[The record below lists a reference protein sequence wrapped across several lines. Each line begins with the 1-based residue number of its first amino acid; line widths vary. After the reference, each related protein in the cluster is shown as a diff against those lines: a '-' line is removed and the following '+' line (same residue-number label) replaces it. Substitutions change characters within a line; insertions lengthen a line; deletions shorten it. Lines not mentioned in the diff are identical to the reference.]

1 MKHLSLLLAAAW
13 LLSACGEFRGMPS
26 LDVKLPETF
35 SESASQ
41 TEVSYPAPL
50 KQDWWRQTDDTML
63 IDLLGR
69 VQQQN
74 LSIEQARERLLAARE
89 SSRSLDYL
97 PGITLTA
104 DAQYSRLREGD
115 VAVNN
120 VGFSGGSSQKKTTGY
135 YNARMDSSWELPL
148 WGQFSAAD
156 DVDRAAF
163 RYAEA
168 DLAAVRANVVAEA
181 IRLYAQMRGFQQ
193 QKIAQEAIV
202 AAQENI
208 ASYQQIK
215 HKAGLITQGELLSA
229 KRSVLEANIS
239 MQNMVKD
246 EIASRQQ
253 LAALLGQASP
263 DEAWK
268 TPAAIPVIRVTE
280 FSDGPVDVLRNRP
293 DIRRAEAAVLREA
306 GQLELAKA
314 DRYPRITLGGSLSQL
329 DNLTGAPLPG
339 KTVQFTGTPSVSIP
353 LFDWGKRLAAAR
365 EQDARLSESA
375 SAYREAVIAAM
386 TEVET
391 FLAAYHTAKQSE
403 VQTNETAALEQQ
415 NQQQAALLFERG
427 LTDGIAAQNA
437 AIAALQADIAAL
449 QASVEHLSRLAA
461 LTKALGGGIPVSTT
475 PTTEQTP

>member
-1 MKHLSLLLAAAW
+1 
-13 LLSACGEFRGMPS
+13 
-26 LDVKLPETF
+26 
-35 SESASQ
+35 
-41 TEVSYPAPL
+41 
-50 KQDWWRQTDDTML
+50 
-63 IDLLGR
+63 
-69 VQQQN
+69 
-74 LSIEQARERLLAARE
+74 
-89 SSRSLDYL
+89 
-97 PGITLTA
+97 
-104 DAQYSRLREGD
+104 
-115 VAVNN
+115 
-120 VGFSGGSSQKKTTGY
+120 
-135 YNARMDSSWELPL
+135 
-148 WGQFSAAD
+148 
-156 DVDRAAF
+156 
-163 RYAEA
+163 
-168 DLAAVRANVVAEA
+168 
-181 IRLYAQMRGFQQ
+181 
-193 QKIAQEAIV
+193 
-202 AAQENI
+202 
-208 ASYQQIK
+208 
-215 HKAGLITQGELLSA
+215 
-229 KRSVLEANIS
+229 